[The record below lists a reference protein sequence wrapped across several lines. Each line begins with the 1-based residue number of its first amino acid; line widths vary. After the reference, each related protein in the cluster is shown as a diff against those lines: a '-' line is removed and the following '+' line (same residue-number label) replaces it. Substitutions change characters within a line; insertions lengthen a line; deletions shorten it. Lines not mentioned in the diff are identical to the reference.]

1 MHALQ
6 LASGTPSA
14 LLDWNNNYGSDQN
27 KAVCFHCSNLPK
39 HFFRSVKMDFQE
51 IIAGTVGK
59 ENTFGTCVGLIKPE
73 KMSFARFSTDDTSG
87 KMRGYVGEGRFTD
100 DPLNTFGGAGVVEI
114 PHLQRLLHFIC
125 ERGFEHHVA
134 ANLSTVA
141 SSVYEAATRYMG
153 WDMHYHGRDNGA
165 C

>member
-1 MHALQ
+1 
-6 LASGTPSA
+6 
-14 LLDWNNNYGSDQN
+14 
-27 KAVCFHCSNLPK
+27 
-39 HFFRSVKMDFQE
+39 MDFQE

-73 KMSFARFSTDDTSG
+73 KMSFARFSTDDTAG

-114 PHLQRLLHFIC
+114 PHLQKLLHFIC

-141 SSVYEAATRYMG
+141 SAVQEATTRYLG
-153 WDMHYHGRDNGA
+153 WDMYYHGHDNGA